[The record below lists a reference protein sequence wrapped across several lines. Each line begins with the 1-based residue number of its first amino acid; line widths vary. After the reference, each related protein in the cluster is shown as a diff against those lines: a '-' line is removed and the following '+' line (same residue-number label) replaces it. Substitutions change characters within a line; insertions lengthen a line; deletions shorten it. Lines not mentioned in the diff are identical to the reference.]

1 MDLAMLNVA
10 YPACFFLF
18 IFVEFSNAL
27 SLWATTPANGSD
39 IIRTTYPLGN
49 GRLGAMPFGPPGA
62 ETLTLN
68 VDSLWSGGPFEA
80 SVSLHF
86 VMSQPERMLT
96 EHQNYTGG
104 NPNASVASAL
114 PGIRDWIFTNGT
126 GNVTELLGSDSLYG
140 SYRVLGNLSVAI
152 PYLQNS
158 RISNYTRTLNLSSG
172 VHTTTFGANGSNF
185 ETSAFCSYP
194 DQVCVYTIRASTYL
208 PMLEVRLDNELVDP
222 QLQNVTCTDAKATEL
237 GHLRLRGVTQ
247 LGPPQ
252 GMYYDAIARVVSD
265 PFVNTSCDS
274 DTGTL
279 KIFPGNV
286 ASTIAIFV
294 GAGTNYDAIKGTAE
308 YGYSFRG
315 SEPGPAV
322 ELVTL
327 AAAEK
332 SLSSLKASHE
342 ADFTDLTNRFELTIP
357 DHSNSSQIPTS
368 ELLARYNS
376 NNTAGDPYLEKLLF
390 DYAQYLFISSS
401 RPGSLPPNL
410 QGRWSEGLGAA
421 WSGDYHANINLQ
433 MNHWVADQTGL
444 SSLQAPLFDYMAD
457 TWVPRGSET
466 AKLLYGAPGWVVH
479 DEMNIF
485 GHTGMKSDAQWA
497 NYPAAAAWMMQHVF
511 DHWDYSQNS
520 TWLRDQGYPLIKGV
534 AEFWLSQLQEDED
547 GSLVVNPC
555 NSPEHGPTTFGCAHY
570 QQLVHQVF
578 EAVLTAWKKVAE
590 QDPEGPRTEVR
601 KSFTDAAFLMD
612 VENALERLD
621 KGFHI
626 GAWGQIK
633 EWKLSSPS
641 FDLAYEFENDTHR
654 HLSELVGWFPGYSL
668 SSFLGGYTNTT
679 VQSAV
684 RQKLVSR
691 GIGNGPDANS
701 GWEKVWRA
709 ACWAR
714 LNATSEA
721 YFELRYAIEQN
732 FAGNGLSMYSGTSTP
747 FQIDANFGF
756 AGAVLSMLV
765 VDLPV
770 VAGGATDG
778 LNGNGVRTV
787 VLGPAIPV
795 CWGGGSVKGLQLRGG
810 ATVDFAWDGRGM
822 VTSASMRGGKGV
834 RLVNKVGDVL
844 VYCR

>member
-1 MDLAMLNVA
+1 
-10 YPACFFLF
+10 
-18 IFVEFSNAL
+18 
-27 SLWATTPANGSD
+27 
-39 IIRTTYPLGN
+39 
-49 GRLGAMPFGPPGA
+49 
-62 ETLTLN
+62 
-68 VDSLWSGGPFEA
+68 
-80 SVSLHF
+80 
-86 VMSQPERMLT
+86 
-96 EHQNYTGG
+96 
-104 NPNASVASAL
+104 
-114 PGIRDWIFTNGT
+114 
-126 GNVTELLGSDSLYG
+126 VTALLGSDSLYG

-152 PYLQNS
+152 PSLQNS
-158 RISNYTRTLNLSSG
+158 QVSNYKRTLDLSNG
-172 VHTTTFGANGSNF
+172 VHTTKFGTNGSTF

-194 DQVCVYTIRASTYL
+194 DQVCVYTVRSSTDL
-208 PMLEVRLDNELVDP
+208 PVLKIRLDNELVDP
-222 QLQNVTCTDAKATEL
+222 QLQNVTCNDGNATEL
-237 GHLRLRGVTQ
+237 GYLRLRGVTQ
-247 LGPPQ
+247 LGPPE
-252 GMYYDAIARVVSD
+252 GMRYDAVTRVVSGSA
-265 PFVNTSCDS
+265 VKTSCDS

-279 KIFPGNV
+279 NIFPGNGTN
-286 ASTIAIFV
+286 SIAFV
-294 GAGTNYDAIKGTAE
+294 LGAGTNYDAKKGTVAHAN
-308 YGYSFRG
+308 SFRG
-315 SEPGPAV
+315 IEPGPAV
-322 ELVTL
+322 ELTTL
-327 AAAEK
+327 AAAAG
-332 SLSSLKASHE
+332 SLSSLKANHE
-342 ADFTDLTNRFELTIP
+342 ADFTDLTSRFSFTLP

-376 NNTAGDPYLEKLLF
+376 NNTAGDPYLENLIF

-433 MNHWVADQTGL
+433 MNHWTADQTDL
-444 SSLQAPLFDYMAD
+444 SSLQAPVFDYMAD

-511 DHWDYSQNS
+511 DHWDYSRNS
-520 TWLRDQGYPLIKGV
+520 TWLRDQGYPLIRGV

-570 QQLVHQVF
+570 QQLLHQVF
-578 EAVLTAWKKVAE
+578 EAVIAVTKDGAT
-590 QDPEGPRTEVR
+590 EGDDHE
-601 KSFTDAAFLMD
+601 FIHD
-612 VENALERLD
+612 VEDALEKLD

-626 GAWGQIK
+626 GGWGQIK
-633 EWKLSSPS
+633 EWKPSSPS
-641 FDLAYEFENDTHR
+641 FDSAYEFENDTHR

-668 SSFLGGYTNTT
+668 SSFLGGYTNMTM
-679 VQSAV
+679 QSAV

-770 VAGGATDG
+770 VAQGATSGLDG
-778 LNGNGVRTV
+778 DAVRTV
-787 VLGPAIPV
+787 VLGSAIPPS
-795 CWGGGSVKGLQLRGG
+795 WGGGSVKGLRLRGG
-810 ATVDFAWDGRGM
+810 ATVDFAWDGRGI
-822 VTSASMRGGKGV
+822 VTSASMRDGKGV

-844 VYCR
+844 VYHM